1 MPPRPIRPLLFLYAA
16 AALFTACSGSR
27 SAAPPATAS
36 PSAARS
42 GSDQPVAH
50 VDGRAITRGE
60 VDARAA
66 GGLQRLAQEEY
77 ELRRQALDEIVAERL
92 LDAEAARRGV
102 SRDALLQAEV
112 MAKTAPPTPEQMR
125 AVFERSR
132 DRLGDTSYAEVAP
145 QIERSL
151 REQALGQR
159 QADFFAQLKARSSVQ
174 VSLEAPRASLAV
186 PADAPALGPAQA
198 PVTIVGFLDYQCPY
212 CHRAQAVVDQVL
224 GRYQGKVRLVHQD
237 FLLGRPR
244 SLPAARAARC
254 AGEQGRFWEYH
265 RSLLMQAGDMSDADL
280 AARAGALSLDA
291 GRFSTCLASD
301 RHDTAIE
308 KAVAD
313 GHALGITGTPT
324 FFVNGRRLVG
334 AQPFEAFQ
342 QIIEDELAAGKSQG

>member
-1 MPPRPIRPLLFLYAA
+1 MRLRPIPVPLRLVAA
-16 AALFTACSGSR
+16 AVLATACSGS
-27 SAAPPATAS
+27 SGAAPPAAAS
-36 PSAARS
+36 PSAAPA
-42 GSDQPVAH
+42 GGDTPVAH
-50 VDGRAITRGE
+50 VDGRAITRAE

-77 ELRRQALDEIVAERL
+77 ELRRQALEEIVAERL

-112 MAKTAPPTPEQMR
+112 VARTAPPTPEQMR

-132 DRLGDTSYAEVAP
+132 DRLGGRSYADVAP

-159 QADFFAQLKARSSVQ
+159 QADFFAQLRGRSSVQ
-174 VSLEAPRASLAV
+174 VSLEAPRAALAV

-198 PVTIVGFLDYQCPY
+198 PITIVGFLDYQCPY
-212 CHRAQAVVDQVL
+212 CHRAQSVVDQVL
-224 GRYQGKVRLVHQD
+224 GRYQGQVRLVHQD

-265 RSLLMQAGDMSDADL
+265 RNLLVQPGDMSDGDL
-280 AARAGALSLDA
+280 AARAAALALDR
-291 GRFSTCLASD
+291 GRFSTCLASN
-301 RHDTAIE
+301 RHDPAIE

-342 QIIEDELAAGKSQG
+342 QIIEDELSAGKSRG